1 MKRHTNRNLPRPS
14 QAARWLSRLT
24 LVIALM
30 FIWGPAQAGL
40 IRDTEIESE
49 LGQMIDPLLVAAGY
63 TPGSVGIRVVLDD
76 SFNAYVMD
84 SHHIYVHSGLILK
97 SKSANE
103 LLGVM
108 AHEIAHIKAGHVTR
122 MSEDIQTAGTATALA
137 ALAAIAVAASGGG
150 EAAAGVLI
158 GGNDRARRNLL
169 GAVRQNE
176 SVADEIGLKLLD
188 KTKISA
194 VGLRDLMQRMARQR
208 ALPENRQSEYYTTHP
223 GAAQRLLTYQD
234 HVTHSEYSAYEMPP
248 VVTQIF
254 NRVKTK
260 LYAWTERPQRVLTTQ
275 PPDSTPLMQTYAK
288 AIASYRRGQLDDALA
303 FIDNATITRPN
314 DPYFWEFRGDILFSM
329 AAPLASAESYAQALT
344 LRPDS
349 PQILVNQGRA
359 LIATADKAQLP
370 AAIDALRKA
379 RSLDPQ
385 WAFTHRQLGIAYGKN
400 GQLDAADM
408 SLAEE
413 AILRGDNSR
422 AVQLA
427 KRVLN
432 REGTTAE
439 LTSRAND
446 IVFTFGTT
454 E

>member
-1 MKRHTNRNLPRPS
+1 MTRQIYRNLPRPN
-14 QAARWLSRLT
+14 QAVRWLSRVT
-24 LVIALM
+24 LVMALV
-30 FIWGPAQAGL
+30 FIWGPAQASL

-63 TPGSVGIRVVLDD
+63 APGSVGIRVVLDD

-97 SKSANE
+97 AESANE

-122 MSEDIQTAGTATALA
+122 LSEDIQTAGTATALA

-194 VGLRDLMQRMARQR
+194 VGLRDLMQRMSRQR
-208 ALPENRQSEYYTTHP
+208 ALPESRQSEYYTTHP

-234 HVTHSEYSAYEMPP
+234 HVNHSEYSAYEMPP

-260 LYAWTERPQRVLTTQ
+260 LHAWTERPQRVLNT
-275 PPDSTPLMQTYAK
+275 PLPDSTPLMQTYAK
-288 AIASYRRGQLDDALA
+288 AIASFRRGQLDDALA
-303 FIDNATITRPN
+303 FIDNATITNPS

-329 AAPLASAESYAQALT
+329 AAPLASAESYAQALA

-370 AAIDALRKA
+370 SAIEALRKA

-385 WAFTHRQLGIAYGKN
+385 WSFTHRQLGIAYGKY
-400 GQLDAADM
+400 GQLDEADM

-413 AILRGDNSR
+413 AILRGDNTR

-439 LTSRAND
+439 LISRAND
-446 IVFTFGTT
+446 IVFTFGAT